1 MSFYID
7 TNIFDYS
14 ALSHPVYGQACKNI
28 IDDIQNGKIEAHC
41 SFLVPIELLG
51 SLSRIDLEKAAIAVV
66 AFFSLPISMIQ
77 IDERVLQDAAA
88 IMLDSGASYDSV
100 HAACMRRE
108 GLDTIITED
117 TRDWRKIKN
126 VKIIRPLEYTKLV
139 KTGK

>member
-14 ALSHPVYGQACKNI
+14 ALAHPIYGRACKHI
-28 IDDIQNGKIEAHC
+28 IDDIQNEKIKAYC

-51 SLSRIDLEKAAIAVV
+51 SLAHIDKEKAAIAVA

-77 IDERVLQDAAA
+77 INEWVLQDAAS
-88 IMLDSGASYDSV
+88 IMLESGISYDSV
-100 HAACMRRE
+100 HAACMRRQ

-117 TRDWRKIKN
+117 IKDWKKVKN
-126 VKIIRPLEYTKLV
+126 IRIIRPLEYPRLTKTR
-139 KTGK
+139 K